1 MAPTS
6 TVSSFKGRSS
16 HESNLF
22 RLNWWY
28 VFLGKMQV
36 LDYILA
42 MTKSTTT
49 DKVRYMCYRLMPLG
63 SSFCLQNRLR
73 VFIRYGTSKRS
84 LVSEKNQT
92 SCQTNMSPYRSISN
106 VTNNKHELWKPVRL
120 IRFGKSQFP
129 IRFNLFCASFCICCV
144 LSTFFHVFSCHFYVL
159 LSLLPVTTVWVL
171 IKLEIQFL

>member
-1 MAPTS
+1 MTEGPSMVPT
-6 TVSSFKGRSS
+6 TTASSYKGRSS
-16 HESNLF
+16 HESILF
-22 RLNWWY
+22 RLNNWWY

-49 DKVRYMCYRLMPLG
+49 DKVRYMSYGLILLG
-63 SSFCLQNRLR
+63 SSFCLQNQLR
-73 VFIRYGTSKRS
+73 VFIRYGTWKRS

-120 IRFGKSQFP
+120 TSFQKRQLQFVSIFKFIHP
-129 IRFNLFCASFCICCV
+129 CLVLYLMCYSYLLLTFWAFIFVSLNLVA
-144 LSTFFHVFSCHFYVL
+144 VFS
-159 LSLLPVTTVWVL
+159 
-171 IKLEIQFL
+171 I

>member
-1 MAPTS
+1 MVPAT
-6 TVSSFKGRSS
+6 TASSYKGRSS

-73 VFIRYGTSKRS
+73 VFIRYRTSKRS

-106 VTNNKHELWKPVRL
+106 VTNNKHELWKTVRL
-120 IRFGKSQFP
+120 TSFQKRQFKLVSIFNFIYPYLVLYLPCYSYLLLTFWAFIFMFHSVWWQFP
-129 IRFNLFCASFCICCV
+129 V
-144 LSTFFHVFSCHFYVL
+144 LKC
-159 LSLLPVTTVWVL
+159 W
-171 IKLEIQFL
+171 